1 MRRALDMPLL
11 DFYFHSQILV
21 STIASIGSTD
31 ITFPRS
37 YGANLNFHTIASIG
51 FTDIAFRSTRFHFH
65 TPRSQFLF
73 CSVLMFET
81 DRDRVRCCRVHRY
94 FLFCSVQLLENSDLH
109 HKIWITCMH
118 TSGGEAIACSVAVD
132 TVPICDSD
140 LTAASTW
147 FGDVFFH
154 GATREKW
161 WWDFALLRGHL
172 H

>member
-1 MRRALDMPLL
+1 MGRPARSTPGCKRTRGQRRSFSCPRSDANKRAFRCPKCVGPLDMPLL

-109 HKIWITCMH
+109 HKI
-118 TSGGEAIACSVAVD
+118 
-132 TVPICDSD
+132 
-140 LTAASTW
+140 
-147 FGDVFFH
+147 
-154 GATREKW
+154 
-161 WWDFALLRGHL
+161 
-172 H
+172 